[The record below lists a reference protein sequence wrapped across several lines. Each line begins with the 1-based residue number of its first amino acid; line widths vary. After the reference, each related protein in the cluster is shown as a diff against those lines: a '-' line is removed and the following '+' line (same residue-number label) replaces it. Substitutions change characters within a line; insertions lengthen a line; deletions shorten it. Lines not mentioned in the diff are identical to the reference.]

1 MSILDRFLKK
11 GSAIPRGAAFRITQ
25 EGREKIQDFTGDAQ
39 SRILVTL
46 ESQGTSCDID
56 EISQNSKL
64 GKTQVEKLVPV
75 LVKKGYISYIGPHST
90 EE

>member
-11 GSAIPRGAAFRITQ
+11 GNAIPRGAAFRITQ
-25 EGREKIQDFTGDAQ
+25 EGREKIQDFTADTQG
-39 SRILVTL
+39 RILVAL

-64 GKTQVEKLVPV
+64 NKTQVEKMVPV
-75 LVKKGYISYIGPHST
+75 LVRKGYISYIGPHSA